1 MNYLKRVNIAIDLG
15 TANTPIF
22 KKGAGV
28 VLNSPS
34 VIFRNNWGGALEAA
48 PPDISANVLQDGI
61 VLTGEGALLRGHPKL
76 ISEFTWV
83 PCRAAANRLSCVVMG
98 GEKTIQE

>member
-34 VIFRNNWGGALEAA
+34 VIFRNNWGG
-48 PPDISANVLQDGI
+48 G
-61 VLTGEGALLRGHPKL
+61 GAH
-76 ISEFTWV
+76 
-83 PCRAAANRLSCVVMG
+83 
-98 GEKTIQE
+98 